1 MVVVVVA
8 EVVVLL
14 FFSECQAEALLVPAP
29 TPGNLIAT
37 DSFLQPL
44 SLSLSTCS
52 NLSPSLFRIIA
63 YYLVE
68 GASRVGI
75 ARRSVV
81 FVYCDSF
88 LTTRLSRELNRIPAS
103 CRVFPGR

>member
-44 SLSLSTCS
+44 SLSLYLLQPFAFT
-52 NLSPSLFRIIA
+52 LSHYRLLF
-63 YYLVE
+63 
-68 GASRVGI
+68 S
-75 ARRSVV
+75 
-81 FVYCDSF
+81 
-88 LTTRLSRELNRIPAS
+88 
-103 CRVFPGR
+103 